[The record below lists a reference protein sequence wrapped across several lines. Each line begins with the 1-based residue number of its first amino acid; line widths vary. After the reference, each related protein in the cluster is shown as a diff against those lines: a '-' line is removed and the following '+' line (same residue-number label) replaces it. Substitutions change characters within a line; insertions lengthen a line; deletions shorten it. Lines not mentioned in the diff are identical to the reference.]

1 MEECGLR
8 AVIGAA
14 VIGQESGY
22 TKNFAD
28 AMNKADS
35 FIGQWKAGKTLV
47 VRSATCEKI
56 ACACVRGACCS
67 SYRTFATVPH

>member
-14 VIGQESGY
+14 VIEQESGY

-28 AMNKADS
+28 AMNKAES
-35 FIGQWKAGKTLV
+35 FIGQWNSRNNSG
-47 VRSATCEKI
+47 
-56 ACACVRGACCS
+56 GAFR
-67 SYRTFATVPH
+67 YL